1 MNVSAAGS
9 VNYMSAIIQ
18 QAHSSRGEALIQL
31 LSALQDAERAH
42 GEPLADISSVNKIDI
57 YA

>member
-9 VNYMSAIIQ
+9 VNYISTIIQ
-18 QAHSSRGEALIQL
+18 QAHSSRGKALIQL
-31 LSALQDAERAH
+31 LTALKDAERAQ
-42 GEPLADISSVNKIDI
+42 GQPLADISNVNKIDI